1 MEDFS
6 TADETQNEAL
16 QFIEQFLADEEG
28 FQSLEAERKADVSEK
43 QIGPRRVELL
53 VQERNP
59 SRLPATQKRLVV
71 TSLIEP
77 SGNFRSYLLTGREWR
92 SMEKRDLSKITS
104 TMNSDAVDVL
114 EVFIYDAGSIYT
126 EEREPFSTEVAKQ
139 QTAWKRALREFGR
152 LDEPEKVQLRYWDG
166 MAGMSPAVFKPTT
179 THYPEVDPDFDE
191 YAYTGGWMGR
201 TPSTYKPH
209 PPHKAY
215 FRVAGDSVG
224 TELLRKQQEKLLA
237 DKLEIVV
244 VPDLVLR
251 EPETKVS
258 EVKPVATIP
267 KTGLPIIFKPADGF
281 AECYCGLPGCDN
293 CHLTAISA
301 STGGRGHRHH
311 DIH

>member
-1 MEDFS
+1 MAKGRLEARIVRRSIPADKRSDTPWIEIVKISKSPAGLPYLHVRTNPGSDDRADVIFAKVHLVMSVRAGNAMEDFS

-166 MAGMSPAVFKPTT
+166 MAGMSPAVVKPTT
-179 THYPEVDPDFDE
+179 THYPEVDPDFDA
-191 YAYTGGWMGR
+191 YA
-201 TPSTYKPH
+201 
-209 PPHKAY
+209 
-215 FRVAGDSVG
+215 
-224 TELLRKQQEKLLA
+224 
-237 DKLEIVV
+237 
-244 VPDLVLR
+244 
-251 EPETKVS
+251 
-258 EVKPVATIP
+258 
-267 KTGLPIIFKPADGF
+267 
-281 AECYCGLPGCDN
+281 
-293 CHLTAISA
+293 
-301 STGGRGHRHH
+301 
-311 DIH
+311 